1 MHKYFYS
8 KFKQNLTFLN
18 LVLFISIIFTAYVLL
33 PYKAYSA
40 VSEYYRSEQITAKLI
55 SAENFIDKDTNAIST
70 ALSIKLK
77 PGWKT
82 YWRSPG
88 SVGLPPKINWKK
100 STNISETKFYWPLP
114 ERFFDFD
121 IENYGYTK
129 QVTFPM
135 NLILK
140 DQGKP
145 TELVASVSLLVCNE
159 VCIPEDFELD
169 LKLTNVPVEDPES
182 RQEISL
188 ALTKVPLDGGN
199 SEFSLLPVKL
209 DKFSNNLLIEI
220 KSLNIVNKISVF
232 PEMGPDIAFGPP
244 ISIKSKDPKITII
257 QLPILTE
264 LDSEVPLN
272 LTISN
277 GNISS
282 IYKDIS
288 LTTLINDDEEI
299 GKNYLSLITIL
310 VFAFIGGLILNFMPC
325 VLPVLAIKLSSI
337 LSSRTY
343 TSNEVRF
350 KFLVSALGILTFM
363 WALNG
368 ILLLLKVSG
377 REIGWGIQFQS
388 PAFLSFII
396 LLLILFSLSMLGG
409 LNILLPQNIMTKL
422 NNLSRA
428 NGLLG
433 DFLSGLFAAILATPC
448 SAPFL
453 GSAIAVALTKGG
465 FESLLIFSFVGCGL
479 ATPYLLVAL
488 FPRVI
493 KLLPKPG
500 NWMNLIRLILGFFL
514 SLTVIW
520 FSWLYTQIESS
531 LNLILLLIPIFLAI
545 FSIKFFTQNITKI
558 LCFCSFAVIA
568 IFSASLY
575 SSKNAND
582 AENDTGWEI
591 FTELNINPYVEA
603 GKIVFVD
610 ITADWCLTCKANKLL
625 VLENKSVRSFLLKK
639 NIVKMRG
646 DWTKKDSV
654 LLEYLKDNGRYGIP
668 FNIVYGPGRKDGII
682 LPEILTTNILKEAI
696 IEAH

>member
-1 MHKYFYS
+1 MRKYSQS
-8 KFKQNLTFLN
+8 KINQNLNLFL
-18 LVLFISIIFTAYVLL
+18 VVCIIFTGYILSS
-33 PYKAYSA
+33 YKACSA
-40 VSEYYRSEQITAKLI
+40 VSDYYRSEQLTAKLI
-55 SAENFIDKDTNAIST
+55 SAENFIDNSTNAIST
-70 ALSIKLK
+70 ALSITLK

-88 SVGLPPKINWKK
+88 SVGLPPKVSWKK
-100 STNISETKFYWPLP
+100 STNILDTKFYWPLP
-114 ERFFDFD
+114 ERFFDFN
-121 IENYGYTK
+121 IENYGYAK
-129 QVTFPM
+129 QVTFPV

-140 DQGKP
+140 NPGEP

-159 VCIPEDFELD
+159 VCIPEDFELR
-169 LKLTNVPVEDPES
+169 LKLTNIPINDPES
-182 RQEISL
+182 RYAISL

-209 DKFSNNLLIEI
+209 DKLSNNLLIEI
-220 KSLNIVNKISVF
+220 KSLNIENDISVF

-257 QLPILTE
+257 QLPILNE
-264 LDSEVPLN
+264 IDSKVPLN
-272 LTISN
+272 LTVSN

-282 IYKDIS
+282 IYKNIS
-288 LTTLINDDEEI
+288 ITSFINDSQVIDE
-299 GKNYLSLITIL
+299 NYLSLITIL
-310 VFAFIGGLILNFMPC
+310 IFAFIGGLILNFMPC
-325 VLPVLAIKLSSI
+325 VLPVLAIKLTSI
-337 LSSRTY
+337 LNSRTY
-343 TSNEVRF
+343 TFNEVRF

-368 ILLLLKVSG
+368 TLLLLKLSG

-396 LLLILFSLSMLGG
+396 LLLILFSLSMLGA
-409 LNILLPQNIMTKL
+409 LNILLPQSIMTKL
-422 NNLSRA
+422 NNLSST

-465 FESLLIFSFVGCGL
+465 FESLLIFSCVGCGL

-488 FPRVI
+488 FPGVI

-500 NWMNLIRLILGFFL
+500 KWMNVIRLILSFFL

-520 FSWLYTQIESS
+520 FSWLYIQIESS
-531 LNLILLLIPIFLAI
+531 LNLILLFIPILLAI

-558 LCFCSFAVIA
+558 VSFCGFAAIA
-568 IFSASLY
+568 IFSASVY
-575 SSKNAND
+575 SSKNTND
-582 AENDTGWEI
+582 EKSDAGWEI
-591 FTELNINPYVEA
+591 FTEQKINPYLESD
-603 GKIVFVD
+603 KIVFVD

-625 VLENKSVRSFLLKK
+625 VLENKSVQSFLLKK

-646 DWTKKDSV
+646 DWTRKDPV
-654 LLEYLKDNGRYGIP
+654 LLKYLQDNGRYGIP
-668 FNIVYGPGRKDGII
+668 FNIIYGPGKKDGII
-682 LPEILTTNILKEAI
+682 LPEILTTDILKKAI